1 MLLICMPSTF
11 FAGKNI
17 LVTGGSGFVG
27 SHFVEKLVAAGAH
40 VTVPY
45 RNRKKAEKNLKAVLS
60 KIILVE
66 GNLYDSEFCQTITKG
81 KDVVCHLAADVGGI
95 HYNIAH
101 PGTIFKENLSAF
113 MNILEAAKK
122 NNVERFL
129 TVSSACV
136 YSKEC
141 TIPTPENEGFKD
153 VPEQTNEGYGWAKRM
168 EEFLSRAY
176 AKEFSMKIAIVRP
189 SNMYGPRDNFEP
201 EKAHVIPN
209 LLTKIMSGEDKLTV
223 FGTGKP
229 TRAFLYVED
238 FCEGAMAAI
247 EYACDCD
254 PINIGSDEEISIKAV
269 VELLCKY
276 TRKSPN
282 IVYDTTKPDGH
293 MRRASDI
300 SKAKAKLHFKP
311 KVSIE
316 EGIKKTIVWYKEE
329 MNNGSC

>member
-1 MLLICMPSTF
+1 MSSTF
-11 FAGKNI
+11 FIGKNI

-27 SHFVEKLVAAGAH
+27 SHFVEKLVAAGAQ

-45 RNRKKAEKNLKAVLS
+45 RNRKKAEKNLKNVLN

-66 GNLYDSEFCQTITKG
+66 GNLYNAEFCDNITKG
-81 KDVVCHLAADVGGI
+81 KDIVCHLAADVGGI
-95 HYNIAH
+95 QYNVAH

-113 MNILEAAKK
+113 MNILDAARK

-141 TIPTPENEGFKD
+141 TIPTPEIEGFKD

-176 AKEFSMKIAIVRP
+176 AKEFGMKIAIVRP
-189 SNMYGPRDNFEP
+189 SNMYGPRDNFEA

-209 LLTKIMSGEDKLTV
+209 LLTKIMNGQGTLTV
-223 FGTGKP
+223 FGTGRP

-238 FCEGAMAAI
+238 FCEGAMAAV
-247 EYACDCD
+247 EDACDGD
-254 PINIGSDEEISIKAV
+254 PINIGSDEEISIKAL
-269 VELLCKY
+269 VELLCKH
-276 TRKSPN
+276 TDKTLKV
-282 IVYDTTKPDGH
+282 IFDTTKQDGH
-293 MRRASDI
+293 LRRPSRI
-300 SKAKAKLHFKP
+300 TKAKAKLQFKP

-316 EGIKKTIVWYKEE
+316 EGIKKTIAWYKEE
-329 MNNGSC
+329 IDNDNC

>member
-1 MLLICMPSTF
+1 MSSTF
-11 FAGKNI
+11 FIGKNI

-27 SHFVEKLVAAGAH
+27 SHFVEKLVAAGAV

-45 RNRKKAEKNLKAVLS
+45 RNRKKAEKNLKAILS
-60 KIILVE
+60 KITLVE
-66 GNLYDSEFCQTITKG
+66 GNLYDSSFCDQIIG
-81 KDVVCHLAADVGGI
+81 QKDIVCHLAADVGGI
-95 HYNIAH
+95 HYNVAH
-101 PGTIFKENLSAF
+101 PGTIFRENLSAF
-113 MNILEAAKK
+113 MNILEAARK

-141 TIPTPENEGFKD
+141 TVPTPESEGFKD

-176 AKEFSMKIAIVRP
+176 AKEFGMKIAIVRP
-189 SNMYGPRDNFEP
+189 SNMYGPRDNFEQ

-209 LLTKIMSGEDKLTV
+209 LLTKIMNEDGTLTV

-238 FCEGAMAAI
+238 FCDSAMAAI
-247 EYACDCD
+247 EHACDCD
-254 PINIGSDEEISIKAV
+254 PINIGSDEEISIKEL
-269 VELLCKY
+269 VELLCKH
-276 TRKSPN
+276 TGKSPK
-282 IVYDTTKPDGH
+282 IMFDTTKPDGH

-300 SKAKAKLHFKP
+300 TKAKVKLHFKSKMP
-311 KVSIE
+311 IE

-329 MNNGSC
+329 MKNGSC

>member
-1 MLLICMPSTF
+1 MLLLRMSSTF
-11 FAGKNI
+11 FEGKNI

-27 SHFVEKLVAAGAH
+27 SHFVEKLVAAGAY

-45 RNRKKAEKNLKAVLS
+45 RNKTKAEKNLKSVL
-60 KIILVE
+60 KRITLVE
-66 GNLYDSEFCQTITKG
+66 GNLYDPKFCERITEK
-81 KDVVCHLAADVGGI
+81 KDIVCHLAADVGGI
-95 HYNIAH
+95 HYNVAH

-113 MNILEAAKK
+113 MNILEAARK

-141 TIPTPENEGFKD
+141 TIPTPEAEGFKD

-176 AKEFSMKIAIVRP
+176 AKEFGMKIAIVRP

-201 EKAHVIPN
+201 EKAHVIPS
-209 LLTKIMSGEDKLTV
+209 LLTKIINGDGTLIV

-238 FCEGAMAAI
+238 FCEGAMAAV
-247 EYACDCD
+247 EHACDED
-254 PINIGSDEEISIKAV
+254 PINIGSDEEISIKAL
-269 VELLCKY
+269 VELLCKH
-276 TRKSPN
+276 TNKTPKV
-282 IVYDTTKPDGH
+282 IFDTTKPDGH
-293 MRRASDI
+293 LRRASDI
-300 SKAKAKLHFKP
+300 TKAKAKLQFKP

-316 EGIKKTIVWYKEE
+316 EGIKKTIAWYKEE
-329 MNNGSC
+329 MDNDNC

>member
-1 MLLICMPSTF
+1 MSSTF
-11 FAGKNI
+11 FVGKNI

-27 SHFVEKLVAAGAH
+27 SHFVEKLVAVGAN

-45 RNRKKAEKNLKAVLS
+45 RNKKKAEKNLKHVLT
-60 KIILVE
+60 KIELVE
-66 GNLYDSEFCQTITKG
+66 GNLYDTEFCQNITNG
-81 KDVVCHLAADVGGI
+81 KDIVCHLAADVGGI
-95 HYNIAH
+95 HYNVAH

-113 MNILEAAKK
+113 MNILEAARK
-122 NNVERFL
+122 NNVKRFL

-141 TIPTPENEGFKD
+141 TIPTPEAEGFKD
-153 VPEQTNEGYGWAKRM
+153 VPEQNNEGYGWAKRM
-168 EEFLSRAY
+168 EEFLSSAY
-176 AKEFSMKIAIVRP
+176 AKEFGMKIAIVRP

-209 LLTKIMSGEDKLTV
+209 ILTRIMEGEGTLTV

-238 FCEGAMAAI
+238 FCDGAMAAI
-247 EYACDCD
+247 EHACDGD

-269 VELLCKY
+269 VELLCKH
-276 TRKSPN
+276 TGKAPK
-282 IVYDTTKPDGH
+282 VMFDTTKPDGH

-300 SKAKAKLHFKP
+300 TKAKAKLYFTP
-311 KVSIE
+311 KISIE
-316 EGIKKTIVWYKEE
+316 EGIKKTVAWYKEE

>member
-1 MLLICMPSTF
+1 MLLVCMSKGF
-11 FAGKNI
+11 FEGKNI

-27 SHFVEKLVAAGAH
+27 SHFVEKLVAAGAY

-45 RNRKKAEKNLKAVLS
+45 RNKTKAEKNLKSVL
-60 KIILVE
+60 KEITLVE
-66 GNLYDSEFCQTITKG
+66 GNLYDPKFCERITEK
-81 KDVVCHLAADVGGI
+81 KDIVCHLAADVGGI

-113 MNILEAAKK
+113 MNILEAARK

-141 TIPTPENEGFKD
+141 TIPTPEAEGFKD

-176 AKEFSMKIAIVRP
+176 AKEFGMKIAIIRP

-209 LLTKIMSGEDKLTV
+209 LLTKIMKGEGTLTV

-238 FCEGAMAAI
+238 FCEGAMAAV
-247 EYACDCD
+247 EHACDGD
-254 PINIGSDEEISIKAV
+254 PINIGSDEEISIKAL
-269 VELLCKY
+269 VELLCKHVG
-276 TRKSPN
+276 KAPK
-282 IVYDTTKPDGH
+282 VMFDTTKPDVH

-300 SKAKAKLHFKP
+300 TKAKTKLQFKQ
-311 KVSIE
+311 KIFIE
-316 EGIKKTIVWYKEE
+316 EGIKRTIAWYKEE
-329 MNNGSC
+329 MDNGDC